1 MGNPDE
7 WLEKVKR
14 CEYLPEQD
22 VKKLCEMVTRF
33 YILLYDGT
41 KLVTLGERVIVRR
54 IEHTTSAITCYCL
67 W

>member
-1 MGNPDE
+1 MSNPDE

-54 IEHTTSAITCYCL
+54 IEYTTSAFTCYCL